1 MAEKFYVNNELLDKK
16 ILAAIESVYS
26 DYENGEIV
34 EAKRTFKAIIKAVEA
49 FERDYE
55 RQIMLYTY
63 AMIKKLGYE
72 TVADFVVDYVGKHKN
87 CCIQYTND
95 GVYVDYDFDSEVSY
109 GRES

>member
-1 MAEKFYVNNELLDKK
+1 
-16 ILAAIESVYS
+16 
-26 DYENGEIV
+26 
-34 EAKRTFKAIIKAVEA
+34 
-49 FERDYE
+49 
-55 RQIMLYTY
+55 MLYTY